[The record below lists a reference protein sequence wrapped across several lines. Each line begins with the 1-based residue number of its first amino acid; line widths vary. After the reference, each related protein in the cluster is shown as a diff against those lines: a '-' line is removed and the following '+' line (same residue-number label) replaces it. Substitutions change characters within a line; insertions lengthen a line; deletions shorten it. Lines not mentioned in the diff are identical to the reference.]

1 VAIGPFGV
9 NEDRNNTG
17 RRNNTGQS
25 EAPGRIRQNIGTTKM
40 DTHFVTTK
48 MDTHFVAIA
57 YRFGALY
64 TNFVGTH
71 AEYDGLDA
79 DSVETRTR
87 ATHSR

>member
-1 VAIGPFGV
+1 
-9 NEDRNNTG
+9 
-17 RRNNTGQS
+17 
-25 EAPGRIRQNIGTTKM
+25 
-40 DTHFVTTK
+40 

-79 DSVETRTR
+79 DSVETRT
-87 ATHSR
+87 